1 MITDQWRKLGQAITK
16 NADKLEQI
24 YYHLEDEL
32 DLEQINPGW
41 EFLVEHGLV
50 VGNLHSGYSAS
61 SLLLQI
67 GDTLALA
74 KQQQI
79 QAPDLSEWV
88 ENNKRLI
95 KRYHTAKSESD
106 EVGLLSARRDIHTN
120 VLVMQNTLEAEVRQL
135 EYFVDNKF
143 GHVSSLKAKQ
153 QENEYCIER
162 ASRSVIKLTLIND
175 AEINRLCGDDFELMK
190 IFHRRLLPS
199 VKENRDR
206 LLATIPRLKSI
217 LWEYR
222 RTNQHTKLVQ
232 VMHNYLQVGRSISD
246 ELLSAQALEA
256 SPFNSVDILPLESF
270 VDMANSAINTDLID
284 IVKSMRDKKYDIP
297 IDDSTENPDEGLV
310 NREGS
315 KIEEL
320 PEPLLRPY
328 LNGFIKAVKQRPQSA
343 RKFWLLQSDQVVP
356 VGIWIWWL
364 HMVLQQ
370 SSDSRLSVRLQCEPS
385 SSYSANSV
393 IGDLIVSFQAR
404 KNEHI

>member
-1 MITDQWRKLGQAITK
+1 MITDQWKKLGRAITK
-16 NADKLEQI
+16 NADELEQI

-32 DLEQINPGW
+32 DLEQINSGW

-50 VGNLHSGYSAS
+50 FGNIHSGYSAS

-67 GDTLALA
+67 GDILALA

-95 KRYHTAKSESD
+95 KRYHIAKSESD
-106 EVGLLSARRDIHTN
+106 EVGLLSAKREIHTN

-162 ASRSVIKLTLIND
+162 ASRSVKKLTLIND

-222 RTNQHTKLVQ
+222 RTNQRTKLVQ

-246 ELLSAQALEA
+246 ELLSSQSLEV
-256 SPFNSVDILPLESF
+256 SPFNSVVALPLESS
-270 VDMANSAINTDLID
+270 VDMADSAINTDLID

-297 IDDSTENPDEGLV
+297 DEESTEPNDGGLV
-310 NREGS
+310 DREDS

-328 LNGFIKAVKQRPQSA
+328 LNEFIKAVKQNPQSA
-343 RKFWLLQSDQVVP
+343 RKFWLSESDQVVP

-370 SSDSRLSVRLQCEPS
+370 SNDSRLSVRPQFEPAS
-385 SSYSANSV
+385 SFSANSI
-393 IGDLIVSFQAR
+393 IGDLIVGYR
-404 KNEHI
+404 VGEI